1 MVIKIFEKTF
11 IAFVLCLTMLVAYTS
26 MQEPPEQKKIEQ
38 KEEKSHYFCDG
49 LSLPKERQCPI
60 MADL

>member
-1 MVIKIFEKTF
+1 MITNFEKVF
-11 IAFVLCLTMLVAYTS
+11 LILALLLIIFVGYGTIEAAP
-26 MQEPPEQKKIEQ
+26 EPKKIEQ

-49 LSLPKERQCPI
+49 LSLPKERQCPT